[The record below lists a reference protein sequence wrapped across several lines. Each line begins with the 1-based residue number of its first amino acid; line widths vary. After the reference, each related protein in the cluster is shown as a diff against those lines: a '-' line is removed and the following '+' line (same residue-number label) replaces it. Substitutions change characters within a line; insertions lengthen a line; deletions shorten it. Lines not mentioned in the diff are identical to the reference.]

1 VTIYN
6 FNLTLLDHAHRLSLI
21 LDLNQRLTEGIK
33 LKFTVLATSVAI
45 VAFSST
51 AHAGITNNA
60 DLVDG
65 VYFGSGNGALP
76 QEFTV
81 NTQNGV
87 EVALRAHLSPNL
99 GTAGPVPVQLVPT
112 GNTYFVPLGDTF
124 NFDYS
129 VDPSV
134 TGSQVSLANVI
145 ASLTITNL
153 LTNASFTFDPSSA
166 VFGDATSPSAP
177 GGYQNSERVSF
188 GFLGLGYN
196 PNVNDTYAVSL
207 SLTNVPGAGT
217 ISDQMFVEIGSGVP
231 EASTWAMMLL
241 GFAGIGVVT
250 FRRNLK
256 PALLS
261 A

>member
-1 VTIYN
+1 MRIVYK
-6 FNLTLLDHAHRLSLI
+6 LLAASAI
-21 LDLNQRLTEGIK
+21 FGVASFVVPGTSNA
-33 LKFTVLATSVAI
+33 TVLD
-45 VAFSST
+45 
-51 AHAGITNNA
+51 NQ

-81 NTQNGV
+81 NTVGGV
-87 EVALRAHLSPNL
+87 EVGLRAHLSPNL

-112 GNTYFVPLGDTF
+112 GSTYFVPLGDTF

-134 TGSQVSLANVI
+134 SGSQVSLSGSI

-153 LTNASFTFDPSSA
+153 GNGNHFTFDPSNA
-166 VFGDATSPSAP
+166 LLGDATSANAP

-196 PNVNDTYAVSL
+196 PSLDDTFDVAIEL
-207 SLTNVPGAGT
+207 SNISGIGTITDDITVQVGAGATPLPGALPLFASGLG
-217 ISDQMFVEIGSGVP
+217 VIG
-231 EASTWAMMLL
+231 LL
-241 GFAGIGVVT
+241 M
-250 FRRNLK
+250 RRKRQK
-256 PALLS
+256 PDVA